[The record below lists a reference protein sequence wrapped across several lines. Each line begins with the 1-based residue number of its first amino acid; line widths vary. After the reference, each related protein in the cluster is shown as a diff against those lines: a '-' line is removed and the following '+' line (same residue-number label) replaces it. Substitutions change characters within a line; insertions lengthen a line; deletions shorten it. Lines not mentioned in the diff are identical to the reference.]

1 MPPSIEG
8 GLLPLWICQITGMA
22 TDQRR
27 KDESRHSFM
36 QPCSESPQ
44 LIYPQSDRGSE
55 EQKQRE
61 RRSEMCQRCTV
72 MPQTNQILLDT
83 SYAYIPVS
91 YAEVKLDLD

>member
-1 MPPSIEG
+1 
-8 GLLPLWICQITGMA
+8 
-22 TDQRR
+22 
-27 KDESRHSFM
+27 M

-61 RRSEMCQRCTV
+61 RRLEMCQRCTV

-83 SYAYIPVS
+83 SYACIPVS
-91 YAEVKLDLD
+91 YAEVK